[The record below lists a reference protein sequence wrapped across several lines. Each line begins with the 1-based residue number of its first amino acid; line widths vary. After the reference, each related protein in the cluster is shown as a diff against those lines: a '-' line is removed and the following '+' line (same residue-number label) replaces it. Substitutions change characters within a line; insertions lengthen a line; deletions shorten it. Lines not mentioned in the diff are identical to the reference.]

1 MKKKMKKPLGLV
13 LAVCLVLSLLAGSAY
28 AVNRYFE
35 DAKGHWAE
43 EAIQILTEKGVISG
57 YPDGLAHPDDIIT
70 RGEFAAL
77 VSRTMELPEPEESEV
92 TIRFTDIAGH
102 WSEQDIEALIIAGI
116 IQKDDF
122 GIEFQPDQP
131 ISRMEMIRMLVRAIG
146 KGEHDASCPCV
157 TGFSDDGTLSEADK
171 SSICTGKEYG
181 IVDGYPDGTVKPDG
195 EATRAEAFEM
205 LVDTEK
211 AKEQIKKEEPPKP
224 TTPAKPEDKPSG
236 GGSSSGGSRGGSS
249 FFSAPPFTFTL
260 PENASTPHGI

>member
-35 DAKGHWAE
+35 DAKGHWRS

-77 VSRTMELPEPEESEV
+77 VSRTMELPEPEGAEA
-92 TIRFTDIAGH
+92 TIRPDIAGH

-131 ISRMEMIRMLVRAIG
+131 ISRMEMIRMLVRAG
-146 KGEHDASCPCV
+146 V
-157 TGFSDDGTLSEADK
+157 TRREA
-171 SSICTGKEYG
+171 
-181 IVDGYPDGTVKPDG
+181 VKP
-195 EATRAEAFEM
+195 A
-205 LVDTEK
+205 V
-211 AKEQIKKEEPPKP
+211 PKP
-224 TTPAKPEDKPSG
+224 KADVKHNTG
-236 GGSSSGGSRGGSS
+236 
-249 FFSAPPFTFTL
+249 
-260 PENASTPHGI
+260 